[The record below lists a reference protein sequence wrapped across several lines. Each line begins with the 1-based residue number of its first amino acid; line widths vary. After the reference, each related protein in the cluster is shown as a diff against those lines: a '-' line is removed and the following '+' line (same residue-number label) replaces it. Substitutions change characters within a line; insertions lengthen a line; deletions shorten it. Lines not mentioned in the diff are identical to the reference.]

1 MEKKKKMEETGF
13 DPRGKSLWLSI
24 MNPSL
29 TPAPAGNVELYAD
42 STPTLETLTES
53 VPDFSEDTQQG
64 LWSGTVLETQDSVF
78 LPVSLP
84 VLLDAFMQQSGGL
97 MSSVTPCMS
106 QLFNDTQI
114 KVPPT
119 ELILPPDSRF

>member
-1 MEKKKKMEETGF
+1 MIRTISPLRRVEKKKKKDGEDRF
-13 DPRGKSLWLSI
+13 PRGKSLWLSI

-64 LWSGTVLETQDSVF
+64 LWSGTVLETYDSVF

-97 MSSVTPCMS
+97 MSSVTP
-106 QLFNDTQI
+106 
-114 KVPPT
+114 
-119 ELILPPDSRF
+119 

>member
-1 MEKKKKMEETGF
+1 MGGKKKKKKMEETGF
-13 DPRGKSLWLSI
+13 DPRGNSLQLSI

-64 LWSGTVLETQDSVF
+64 LWSGTVLET
-78 LPVSLP
+78 
-84 VLLDAFMQQSGGL
+84 
-97 MSSVTPCMS
+97 
-106 QLFNDTQI
+106 
-114 KVPPT
+114 
-119 ELILPPDSRF
+119 